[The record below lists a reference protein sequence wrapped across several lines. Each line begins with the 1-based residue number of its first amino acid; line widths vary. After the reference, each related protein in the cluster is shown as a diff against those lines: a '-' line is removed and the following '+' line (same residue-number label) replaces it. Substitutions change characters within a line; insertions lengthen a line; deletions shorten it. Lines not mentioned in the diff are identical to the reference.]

1 MTSPN
6 VLDVDFSLIRY
17 ANCWEDAADCD
28 DGDGC
33 TFECVRENPSVH
45 GGAICVSETWLAA
58 ESPHIVE
65 DIVLVRNSDVT
76 APDPIL
82 TIEADSEVRFSPDT
96 GILFRRTDTGAEIRA
111 SVENVVETAYATVL
125 ASGDARVS
133 TVEHFM
139 AALCGMEIDNAVVE
153 VDGPELPILDGS
165 ARRVAEAIDFV
176 GTVESPVRR
185 RFLWVSKNEKLH
197 RNGSMVALAP
207 SENLE
212 ILATVDF
219 PGTLI
224 GKQWLKFTLTP
235 ENFLKEIA
243 PARTFVLREQI
254 DALWKAGLAKGGSLE
269 NAIVVEGD
277 KVHNAEGLRFRNEF
291 VRHKLLDFI
300 GDLGLIGRPV
310 RGFFLAVRPGHT
322 VNRCLTEYLSG
333 LADIRTDRPAVLSE
347 EPASLSITA

>member
-1 MTSPN
+1 MPSFARILP
-6 VLDVDFSLIRY
+6 
-17 ANCWEDAADCD
+17 AA
-28 DGDGC
+28 
-33 TFECVRENPSVH
+33 
-45 GGAICVSETWLAA
+45 
-58 ESPHIVE
+58 
-65 DIVLVRNSDVT
+65 
-76 APDPIL
+76 
-82 TIEADSEVRFSPDT
+82 PDT
-96 GILFRRTDTGAEIRA
+96 GIVFRRTDKGAEIRA

-125 ASGDARVS
+125 GSGGARIS
-133 TVEHFM
+133 TVEHFL

-165 ARRVAEAIDFV
+165 ARQVAEAIDFV
-176 GTVESPVRR
+176 GTVESPVHR

-207 SENLE
+207 SDNFE
-212 ILATVDF
+212 ILVTVDF

-269 NAIVVEGD
+269 NAIVVEGG
-277 KVHNAEGLRFRNEF
+277 KVLNAEGLRFRNEF
-291 VRHKLLDFI
+291 ARHKLLDFI
-300 GDLGLIGRPV
+300 GDLALVGRPV

-322 VNRCLTEYLSG
+322 VNRCLTEHLSG
-333 LADIRTDRPAVLSE
+333 LAALRNGEPAVIAE
-347 EPASLSITA
+347 EPVAISITA

>member
-1 MTSPN
+1 MRIYQRTISTW
-6 VLDVDFSLIRY
+6 VQFSGIGLHTGIPSFARILP
-17 ANCWEDAADCD
+17 AA
-28 DGDGC
+28 
-33 TFECVRENPSVH
+33 
-45 GGAICVSETWLAA
+45 
-58 ESPHIVE
+58 
-65 DIVLVRNSDVT
+65 
-76 APDPIL
+76 
-82 TIEADSEVRFSPDT
+82 PDT
-96 GILFRRTDTGAEIRA
+96 GIMFRRTDNGAEIQA

-125 ASGDARVS
+125 ASGGERIS
-133 TVEHFM
+133 TVEHFL
-139 AALCGMEIDNAVVE
+139 AALYGMEIDNAVVE

-165 ARRVAEAIDFV
+165 ARQVAEAIDFV

-185 RFLWVSKNEKLH
+185 RFLWVSTNEKLH

-207 SENLE
+207 SENFE
-212 ILATVDF
+212 ILVTVDF

-277 KVHNAEGLRFRNEF
+277 KVLNTDGLRFQNEF
-291 VRHKLLDFI
+291 ARHKLLDFI
-300 GDLGLIGRPV
+300 GDLALVGRPV

-322 VNRCLTEYLSG
+322 VNRCLTEHLSG
-333 LADIRTDRPAVLSE
+333 LVAPRSREPAVIAE
-347 EPASLSITA
+347 EPVAISITA

>member
-1 MTSPN
+1 MRIYQRTISTW
-6 VLDVDFSLIRY
+6 VQFSGIGLHTGMPSFARILP
-17 ANCWEDAADCD
+17 AA
-28 DGDGC
+28 
-33 TFECVRENPSVH
+33 
-45 GGAICVSETWLAA
+45 
-58 ESPHIVE
+58 
-65 DIVLVRNSDVT
+65 
-76 APDPIL
+76 
-82 TIEADSEVRFSPDT
+82 PDT
-96 GILFRRTDTGAEIRA
+96 GIMFRRTDNGAEIQA

-125 ASGDARVS
+125 ASGGARIS
-133 TVEHFM
+133 TVEHFL
-139 AALCGMEIDNAVVE
+139 AALYGMEIDNAVVE

-165 ARRVAEAIDFV
+165 ARQVAEAIDFV

-185 RFLWVSKNEKLH
+185 RFLWVSTNEKLQ

-207 SENLE
+207 SENFEVLV
-212 ILATVDF
+212 TVDF

-277 KVHNAEGLRFRNEF
+277 KVLNADGLRFQNEF
-291 VRHKLLDFI
+291 ARHKLLDFI
-300 GDLGLIGRPV
+300 GDLALVSRPV

-322 VNRCLTEYLSG
+322 VNRCLTEHLSG
-333 LADIRTDRPAVLSE
+333 LAAPRSREPAVIAE
-347 EPASLSITA
+347 EPVAISITA

>member
-1 MTSPN
+1 MPSFARILP
-6 VLDVDFSLIRY
+6 
-17 ANCWEDAADCD
+17 AA
-28 DGDGC
+28 
-33 TFECVRENPSVH
+33 
-45 GGAICVSETWLAA
+45 
-58 ESPHIVE
+58 
-65 DIVLVRNSDVT
+65 
-76 APDPIL
+76 
-82 TIEADSEVRFSPDT
+82 PDT
-96 GILFRRTDTGAEIRA
+96 GIMFRRTDNGAEIQA

-125 ASGDARVS
+125 GSGGARIS
-133 TVEHFM
+133 TVEHFL

-165 ARRVAEAIDFV
+165 ARQVAEAIDFV

-185 RFLWVSKNEKLH
+185 RFLWVSTNEKLH

-207 SENLE
+207 SENFE
-212 ILATVDF
+212 ILVTVDF

-224 GKQWLKFTLTP
+224 GKQWQKFTLTP

-277 KVHNAEGLRFRNEF
+277 KVLNTDGLRFQNEF
-291 VRHKLLDFI
+291 ARHKLLDFI
-300 GDLGLIGRPV
+300 GDLALVGRPV

-322 VNRCLTEYLSG
+322 VNRCLTEHLSG
-333 LADIRTDRPAVLSE
+333 LAALRNGEPAVIAE
-347 EPASLSITA
+347 EPVAISITA

>member
-1 MTSPN
+1 MRIYQRTISTW
-6 VLDVDFSLIRY
+6 VQFSGIGLHT
-17 ANCWEDAADCD
+17 
-28 DGDGC
+28 GM
-33 TFECVRENPSVH
+33 PSF
-45 GGAICVSETWLAA
+45 A
-58 ESPHIVE
+58 
-65 DIVLVRNSDVT
+65 R
-76 APDPIL
+76 IL
-82 TIEADSEVRFSPDT
+82 PATPDT
-96 GILFRRTDTGAEIRA
+96 GIMFRRTDNGAEIQA

-125 ASGDARVS
+125 ASGGARIS
-133 TVEHFM
+133 TVEHFL
-139 AALCGMEIDNAVVE
+139 AALYGMEIDNAVVE

-165 ARRVAEAIDFV
+165 ARQVAEAIDFV

-207 SENLE
+207 SENFE
-212 ILATVDF
+212 ILVTVDF

-254 DALWKAGLAKGGSLE
+254 DALLKAGLAKGGSLE

-277 KVHNAEGLRFRNEF
+277 KVLNADGLRFQNEF
-291 VRHKLLDFI
+291 ARHKLLDFI
-300 GDLGLIGRPV
+300 GDLALVSRPV

-322 VNRCLTEYLSG
+322 VNRCLTEHLSG
-333 LADIRTDRPAVLSE
+333 LAVPRSREPAVIAE
-347 EPASLSITA
+347 EPVAISITA